1 MRQENFEQENNYY
14 HKCQRPCE
22 KWTFWTFLN
31 LSYQPSAYV
40 GKELTGQRWKKKV
53 FRCIKNTLR
62 KVDWLFFKTDTEN
75 LRRNFSSGSH
85 FQKIS
90 AHGGREGTG
99 GSWTTVVETWKR
111 ELLAGIGNTGSLT
124 FKSPPCRST
133 SSSDAPPLKV
143 VEPA

>member
-1 MRQENFEQENNYY
+1 MSETVREMN
-14 HKCQRPCE
+14 
-22 KWTFWTFLN
+22 FLN
-31 LSYQPSAYV
+31 LFEPVIPTQC
-40 GKELTGQRWKKKV
+40 LCGQGADRPEVKIKV

-99 GSWTTVVETWKR
+99 GS
-111 ELLAGIGNTGSLT
+111 
-124 FKSPPCRST
+124 
-133 SSSDAPPLKV
+133 
-143 VEPA
+143 